1 MLIVLILS
9 IPIVFMAI
17 GIFIFLFPKKKSDK
31 DPKIIDL
38 FYAETKDSCR
48 TVTEMYGI
56 IEDIKKNG
64 GEYLK
69 NKKKEEK

>member
-1 MLIVLILS
+1 MLIAFILLI
-9 IPIVFMAI
+9 PVVFMAI

-31 DPKIIDL
+31 SLKITDL
-38 FYAETKDSCR
+38 FYAEIKDSCR
-48 TVTEMYGI
+48 TVTEMYDI

-69 NKKKEEK
+69 NKKE

>member
-1 MLIVLILS
+1 MLIAIILL

-31 DPKIIDL
+31 GPKITDL

-48 TVTEMYGI
+48 TVTEMYDI

-69 NKKKEEK
+69 NKKE